1 MISADDRRVLAESRL
16 FRYIS
21 IDSVE
26 QVIETCPVWQL
37 AAGDTL
43 IDPTQENRAVY
54 LVLGGSLSV
63 QIVGKETFEVTHLG
77 AGECVGEI
85 SMVDGQRPSARV
97 EAAGPARVLVLGHAA
112 MWALLN
118 RSHGVAFNL
127 LWILSGRM
135 RDHNKALEKSR
146 TRSLEFEHAASVD
159 VLTGL
164 HNRRWLDE
172 TFARM
177 LRRCHNDARPACLL
191 MIDIDR
197 FKQFNDTWGHLAGD
211 AVLRHVSRQMGA
223 HLRPTDLMARY
234 GGEEFSALLPDA
246 TLDEALGIAE
256 RLRNGVEWSSLT
268 LGESGETVRVTVS
281 VGLAAARAEEPL
293 EALIARA
300 DAALYRAK
308 ESGRNRSVCAPTP
321 APVPAPDQAR

>member
-1 MISADDRRVLAESRL
+1 MTSPADRRVLEQSKL
-16 FRYIS
+16 FRHIS
-21 IDSVE
+21 IDA
-26 QVIETCPVWQL
+26 IEEILEECPVLAL

-43 IDPTQENRAVY
+43 IEPEQDNHAVY
-54 LVLGGSLSV
+54 LVLEGELSI
-63 QIVGKETFEVTHLG
+63 QLAGREAFEVTHLG
-77 AGECVGEI
+77 PGECVGEI

-97 EAAGPARVLVLGHAA
+97 EAAGPTRVLALGHAA

-135 RDHNKALEKSR
+135 REHNRALEKTR

-164 HNRRWLDE
+164 HNRRWLDD

-177 LRRCHNDARPACLL
+177 LRRCHNDGRPACLL
-191 MIDIDR
+191 MIDVDR
-197 FKQFNDTWGHLAGD
+197 FKAFNDTWGHLAGD
-211 AVLRHVSRQMGA
+211 AVLRHISRQMAA

-234 GGEEFSALLPDA
+234 GGEEFAALLPDTA
-246 TLDEALGIAE
+246 QAEALGIAE
-256 RLRNGVEWSSLT
+256 RLRGGIEWASLP
-268 LGESGETVRVTVS
+268 LGESGETVRVTIS
-281 VGLAAARAEEPL
+281 VGLAEARLGETL
-293 EALIARA
+293 EDTVGRA

-308 ESGRNRSVCAPTP
+308 ENGRNRVETA
-321 APVPAPDQAR
+321 

>member
-1 MISADDRRVLAESRL
+1 MLTDSDRRILEQSKLLRHISLDAVEGVLA
-16 FRYIS
+16 
-21 IDSVE
+21 D
-26 QVIETCPVWQL
+26 CPVYAL
-37 AAGDTL
+37 AAGDAL
-43 IDPTQENRAVY
+43 IEPEQENHAVY
-54 LVLGGSLSV
+54 IVLEGSLSV
-63 QIVGKETFEVTHLG
+63 QLAGRETFEVTHLG
-77 AGECVGEI
+77 PGECVGEI

-97 EAAGPARVLVLGHAA
+97 EAAERTRVLVLGHAS

-135 RDHNKALEKSR
+135 RDHNRALEKTR

-159 VLTGL
+159 VLTGM
-164 HNRRWLDE
+164 HNRRWLDD

-177 LRRCHNDARPACLL
+177 LRRCHNDSRPACLL

-197 FKQFNDTWGHLAGD
+197 FKAFNDTWGHLAGD

-223 HLRPTDLMARY
+223 HLRPTDLMARF
-234 GGEEFSALLPDA
+234 GGEEFAALLPD
-246 TLDEALGIAE
+246 TSHEEALGIAE
-256 RLRNGVEWSSLT
+256 RLRGGIEWASLT

-281 VGLAAARAEEPL
+281 LGLAAAHPEEAL

-308 ESGRNRSVCAPTP
+308 EGGRNRIESAP
-321 APVPAPDQAR
+321 

>member
-1 MISADDRRVLAESRL
+1 MLTDTDRKVIAQSKL
-16 FRYIS
+16 FRHIS
-21 IDSVE
+21 LDAVE
-26 QVIETCPVWQL
+26 EILAQCPVYAL
-37 AAGDTL
+37 AADDTL
-43 IDPTQENRAVY
+43 IEPEQENHAIY
-54 LVLGGSLSV
+54 IVLEGGLSV
-63 QIVGKETFEVTHLG
+63 RLSGREAFEVSRLG
-77 AGECVGEI
+77 PGECVGEI

-97 EAAGPARVLVLGHAA
+97 QAASPTRVLVLGHPA

-135 RDHNKALEKSR
+135 RDHNRALESSR

-164 HNRRWLDE
+164 HNRRWLDD
-172 TFARM
+172 TFERM

-197 FKQFNDTWGHLAGD
+197 FKTFNDTWGHLAGD
-211 AVLRHVSRQMGA
+211 AVLRHVSRQMSS

-234 GGEEFSALLPDA
+234 GGEEFSALLPD
-246 TLDEALGIAE
+246 TSREEALGIAE
-256 RLRNGVEWSSLT
+256 RLRNGIEWASLT
-268 LGESGETVRVTVS
+268 LGENGETVRVTVS
-281 VGLAAARAEEPL
+281 LGLALAHPGETL

-308 ESGRNRSVCAPTP
+308 DGGRNRVEAD
-321 APVPAPDQAR
+321 A

>member
-1 MISADDRRVLAESRL
+1 MVSDADRKVLEQSKL
-16 FRYIS
+16 FRHIS
-21 IDSVE
+21 IDAVE
-26 QVIETCPVWQL
+26 EVLVDCPVYALASGDVLIEPEQENHAVYVVLEGELSIQL
-37 AAGDTL
+37 A
-43 IDPTQENRAVY
+43 
-54 LVLGGSLSV
+54 GSQS
-63 QIVGKETFEVTHLG
+63 FEVTHLG
-77 AGECVGEI
+77 PGECVGEI

-97 EAAGPARVLVLGHAA
+97 QAAGKTRVLVLGHAA

-118 RSHGVAFNL
+118 RSHGIAFNL

-146 TRSLEFEHAASVD
+146 SRSLEFEHAASVD

-164 HNRRWLDE
+164 HNRRWLDDA
-172 TFARM
+172 FARM
-177 LRRCHNDARPACLL
+177 LRRGHNDGRPACLL

-234 GGEEFSALLPDA
+234 GGEEFSALLPD
-246 TLDEALGIAE
+246 TTPDEALGIAE

-268 LGESGETVRVTVS
+268 LGESGETVRVTIS
-281 VGLAAARAEEPL
+281 VGLAAAHTEEGL

-308 ESGRNRSVCAPTP
+308 ENGRNRVEEA
-321 APVPAPDQAR
+321 

>member
-1 MISADDRRVLAESRL
+1 MITDADRRILEQSKL
-16 FRYIS
+16 FRHIS
-21 IDSVE
+21 IDAVE
-26 QVIETCPVWQL
+26 EILADCPIYAL

-43 IDPTQENRAVY
+43 IEPEQENHAVY
-54 LVLGGSLSV
+54 IVLEGDLSV
-63 QIVGKETFEVTHLG
+63 QITGREAFEVTRLG
-77 AGECVGEI
+77 PGECVGEI

-97 EAAGPARVLVLGHAA
+97 EAASSTRVLVLGHAP

-135 RDHNKALEKSR
+135 RNHNKTLETTR

-159 VLTGL
+159 VLTGM

-177 LRRCHNDARPACLL
+177 LRRCYNDSRPACLL
-191 MIDIDR
+191 MIDVDR
-197 FKQFNDTWGHLAGD
+197 FKVFNDTWGHLSGD
-211 AVLRHVSRQMGA
+211 AVLRHVSRQIAA

-234 GGEEFSALLPDA
+234 GGEEFAALLPDTSLA
-246 TLDEALGIAE
+246 EAVGIAE
-256 RLRNGVEWSSLT
+256 RLRGGIEWASLT
-268 LGESGETVRVTVS
+268 LSESGETVRVTVS
-281 VGLAAARAEEPL
+281 IGLAEARTEDAL
-293 EALIARA
+293 DALIGHA

-308 ESGRNRSVCAPTP
+308 ENGRNRVETA
-321 APVPAPDQAR
+321 A

>member
-1 MISADDRRVLAESRL
+1 MVSESDRKVLGQSKLFRHISIDAIEEVLAE
-16 FRYIS
+16 
-21 IDSVE
+21 
-26 QVIETCPVWQL
+26 CPVHAL
-37 AAGDTL
+37 ASGDVL
-43 IDPTQENRAVY
+43 IEPEQENHAVFI
-54 LVLGGSLSV
+54 VLEGELSV
-63 QIVGKETFEVTHLG
+63 QLAGREAFEVTHLG
-77 AGECVGEI
+77 PGECVGEI

-308 ESGRNRSVCAPTP
+308 ENGRNRVEP
-321 APVPAPDQAR
+321 A

>member
-1 MISADDRRVLAESRL
+1 MFTDADRAILEQSKL
-16 FRYIS
+16 FRHIS
-21 IDSVE
+21 IDAVE
-26 QVIETCPVWQL
+26 EVLADCPVYAL
-37 AAGDTL
+37 APGDVL
-43 IDPTQENRAVY
+43 IEPEQENHAVY
-54 LVLGGSLSV
+54 VVLEGSLSV
-63 QIVGKETFEVTHLG
+63 KLAGRETFEVTHLG
-77 AGECVGEI
+77 PGECVGEI

-97 EAAGPARVLVLGHAA
+97 ETVDRARVLVLGHAA

-135 RDHNKALEKSR
+135 RDHNRALEKTR

-159 VLTGL
+159 VLTGM
-164 HNRRWLDE
+164 HNRRWLDD

-177 LRRCHNDARPACLL
+177 LRRSYNDARPACLL

-197 FKQFNDTWGHLAGD
+197 FKDFNDTWGHLAGD

-234 GGEEFSALLPDA
+234 GGEEFSALLPD
-246 TLDEALGIAE
+246 TSLEEALSIAE
-256 RLRNGVEWSSLT
+256 RLRNGIEWASLA
-268 LGESGETVRVTVS
+268 LGDSGETVRVTVS
-281 VGLAAARAEEPL
+281 VGLAQAHPE
-293 EALIARA
+293 EALETLIGRA

-308 ESGRNRSVCAPTP
+308 ENGRNRIEP
-321 APVPAPDQAR
+321 AA

>member
-1 MISADDRRVLAESRL
+1 MFTDADRAILEQSKL
-16 FRYIS
+16 FRHIS
-21 IDSVE
+21 IDAVE
-26 QVIETCPVWQL
+26 EVLADCPVYAL
-37 AAGDTL
+37 APGDVL
-43 IDPTQENRAVY
+43 IEPEQENHAVY
-54 LVLGGSLSV
+54 IVLEGSLSV
-63 QIVGKETFEVTHLG
+63 KLAGRETFEVTHLG
-77 AGECVGEI
+77 PGECVGEI

-97 EAAGPARVLVLGHAA
+97 EAADKTRVLVLGHAA

-135 RDHNKALEKSR
+135 RDHNKALEKTR

-159 VLTGL
+159 VLTGM
-164 HNRRWLDE
+164 HNRRWLDD

-177 LRRCHNDARPACLL
+177 LRRSYNDARPVCLL

-197 FKQFNDTWGHLAGD
+197 FKVFNDTWGHLAGD

-234 GGEEFSALLPDA
+234 GGEEFSALLPDTSHA
-246 TLDEALGIAE
+246 EAQAIAE
-256 RLRNGVEWSSLT
+256 RLRNGIEWASLT
-268 LGESGETVRVTVS
+268 LGESGEAVRVTVS
-281 VGLAAARAEEPL
+281 VGLAQAQPEEAL
-293 EALIARA
+293 EALIGRA

-308 ESGRNRSVCAPTP
+308 ENGRNRVEP
-321 APVPAPDQAR
+321 AA